1 MPIWGQKCRKVHKCL
16 AVSRKMPNF
25 AGMKE
30 PRFVVTG
37 INALTGEREEIS
49 HPMSEQE
56 ARARLEREL
65 ANRKYQ
71 RYAAHKR
78 LRVERRLPIQLT
90 INFSE

>member
-1 MPIWGQKCRKVHKCL
+1 
-16 AVSRKMPNF
+16 MPNF
-25 AGMKE
+25 AAMNE